1 MAMEH
6 MLVLRH
12 SSLIFTA
19 TKFYFSTGQEIFLS
33 QSDLQCKAFTSIA
46 KHAGSVQCL
55 EVWMSTTRHSNDNF
69 QNKTNFP
76 TKIRMPGITFS
87 NNT

>member
-12 SSLIFTA
+12 LSLIFTA

-55 EVWMSTTRHSNDNF
+55 EV
-69 QNKTNFP
+69 
-76 TKIRMPGITFS
+76 
-87 NNT
+87 